1 VEPRAVLTTATAT
14 GECDIAIVGGGLV
27 GASLA
32 LALADLPLSVV
43 VIEAVP
49 PDTGSQPSFD
59 ARTTALSN
67 GTRRILAGLGVWDDI
82 ARESTP
88 IRRIHVSERGR
99 FGSAVLDSGE
109 QGIAALGYVVENR
122 AIGAA
127 LRRRLGRAPAVR
139 LQSPAVVTAVSGDD
153 ERVRLQVESA
163 GELRSLT
170 ARLVVAADGAGSL
183 VRRAAGVEAER
194 WDYGQTAVTTTV
206 APERFHEHVAYERF
220 TPAGPIAVLPIAGG
234 RCGIIWTLA
243 PDDAARALA
252 LEPAAFLA
260 GLQHSFGWRL
270 GRLTALG
277 TRHAYPLAMTR
288 AETQSGPRIAIIGN
302 ASQGL
307 HPIAGQGFNLGL
319 RDAATLA
326 EVLAEAG
333 PGADPGGSSPL
344 ARYVEWRRADRRAVI
359 AFTDGLVRL
368 FGSPFAPIRTVRGL
382 GLLLFDLSPAAKTA
396 LSRLSLGFAG
406 RLPRLARGLPL
417 AERTRAEEARTP

>member
-1 VEPRAVLTTATAT
+1 MSASTATCR
-14 GECDIAIVGGGLV
+14 CDVAIVGGGLV

-32 LALADLPLSVV
+32 LALADLPLEVV

-49 PDTGSQPSFD
+49 PDTDAQPSFD

-67 GTRRILAGLGVWDDI
+67 GTRRILTGLGVWTDI
-82 ARESTP
+82 AREATP

-99 FGSAVLDSGE
+99 FGSSVLDAAE
-109 QGIAALGYVVENR
+109 QGIPALGFVVENR

-127 LRRRLGRAPAVR
+127 LWRGLGRAPRIR
-139 LQSPAVVTAVSGDD
+139 LLSPAVVTAVAGDE
-153 ERVRLQVESA
+153 ERIRL
-163 GELRSLT
+163 ELGGMAEPQSLT
-170 ARLVVAADGAGSL
+170 ARLVVAADGAGSI
-183 VRRAAGVEAER
+183 VRRAAGIAAEC
-194 WDYGQTAVTTTV
+194 WDYGQTAIITTV
-206 APERFHEHVAYERF
+206 APERFHAQVAYERF
-220 TPAGPIAVLPIAGG
+220 MPSGPIAVLPIGAG
-234 RCGIIWTLA
+234 RCGIVWTLA

-260 GLQHSFGWRL
+260 ALQQAFGWRL

-277 TRHAYPLAMTR
+277 ARHAYPLALTR
-288 AETQSGPRIAIIGN
+288 AETQSGPRVAIIGN

-326 EVLAEAG
+326 EVLAEAS
-333 PGADPGGSSPL
+333 PGADPGAAALL
-344 ARYVEWRRADRRAVI
+344 ARYADWRRADRRAVI

-368 FGSPFAPIRTVRGL
+368 FGSPFAPVRAARGL
-382 GLLLFDLSPAAKTA
+382 GLLLFDVSPAAKTA

-406 RLPRLARGLPL
+406 HLPRLSRGLPL
-417 AERTRAEEARTP
+417 LVPGPVGPARAP